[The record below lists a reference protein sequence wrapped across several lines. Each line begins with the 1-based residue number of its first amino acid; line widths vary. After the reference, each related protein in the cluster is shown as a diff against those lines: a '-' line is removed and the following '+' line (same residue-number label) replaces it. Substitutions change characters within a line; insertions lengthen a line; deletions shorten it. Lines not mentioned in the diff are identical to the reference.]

1 MIRKMHKINLQVAT
15 TSLFRTIIP
24 STSYQTITDACSS
37 KFPVTTA
44 IDGNDLIVKMVG
56 SGATVATLEPYFEER
71 IKLPMI
77 SISTPGFIDHCEK
90 VKRDTWKQW
99 LLKLVTGCGRFKSMD
114 VNAKTALM
122 PNWLDDSSQETEMT
136 VPLVHFMTS
145 NDMVAVGKTLNEQLS
160 RFFRE
165 LDEFYKFVEQS
176 IGGFEKWINHPSPV
190 IISDDELDSL
200 AESLKNTGDI
210 VSSYETLRSGIL
222 KND

>member
-1 MIRKMHKINLQVAT
+1 MTRNMHKINLQVAT

-77 SISTPGFIDHCEK
+77 SISTPGFLDHCEK

-122 PNWLDDSSQETEMT
+122 PNWLDDSSPETEMT

-210 VSSYETLRSGIL
+210 VSSYEALRSGIL

>member
-1 MIRKMHKINLQVAT
+1 MHKINLQVAT
-15 TSLFRTIIP
+15 TSLFRTVIP

-56 SGATVATLEPYFEER
+56 SGATVATLEPYFEDR

-122 PNWLDDSSQETEMT
+122 PNWLDDSSPETEMT

-176 IGGFEKWINHPSPV
+176 LGGFEKWINHPSPV

-210 VSSYETLRSGIL
+210 VSSYEALRSGIL

>member
-1 MIRKMHKINLQVAT
+1 MTRNMHKINLQVAT

-77 SISTPGFIDHCEK
+77 SISTPGFLDHCK
-90 VKRDTWKQW
+90 NVKRDTWKQW

-122 PNWLDDSSQETEMT
+122 PDWLDESSRETEMA
-136 VPLVHFMTS
+136 VPLVHIMTS
-145 NDMVAVGKTLNEQLS
+145 DDMVAVGKMLNDQLS

-165 LDEFYKFVEQS
+165 LDEFFKFVEQS
-176 IGGFEKWINHPSPV
+176 LGGFEKWINHSSPV
-190 IISDDELDSL
+190 IISDGELDSL
-200 AESLKNTGDI
+200 VESLKNTGDI

-222 KND
+222 NND